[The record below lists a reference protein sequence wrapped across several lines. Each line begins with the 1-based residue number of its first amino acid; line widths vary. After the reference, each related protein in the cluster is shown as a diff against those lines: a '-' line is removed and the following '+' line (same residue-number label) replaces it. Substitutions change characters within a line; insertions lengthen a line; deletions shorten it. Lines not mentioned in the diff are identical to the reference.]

1 MIILGP
7 DPNKKA
13 ILITAILFFFNTYK
27 FKIPLDKSSLVK
39 RKSGAKKRS
48 LFGWMG
54 YFRKE
59 ISCKIKNCWYNSA
72 NHMKAVKERVGGAR
86 PEESI
91 RLVKGCGR
99 RG

>member
-39 RKSGAKKRS
+39 RKKRRKKEK
-48 LFGWMG
+48 L
-54 YFRKE
+54 
-59 ISCKIKNCWYNSA
+59 I
-72 NHMKAVKERVGGAR
+72 RVDGILPQR
-86 PEESI
+86 NLLQNI
-91 RLVKGCGR
+91 NLLV
-99 RG
+99 

>member
-39 RKSGAKKRS
+39 RKKRRKKEK
-48 LFGWMG
+48 LKKG
-54 YFRKE
+54 
-59 ISCKIKNCWYNSA
+59 IKS
-72 NHMKAVKERVGGAR
+72 VE
-86 PEESI
+86 
-91 RLVKGCGR
+91 
-99 RG
+99 